1 MLLAERSIRLLV
13 VIMIGL
19 LIGWKVRQHRLGTM
33 SAAPEGKSVRNAEV
47 GGAVERAAFPDE

>member
-19 LIGWKVRQHRLGTM
+19 LIGWKVRQHRLGSV
-33 SAAPEGKSVRNAEV
+33 SAAPVVKSVPN
-47 GGAVERAAFPDE
+47 VEAGSTVKRAAFPDE